1 MQDLFKIMV
10 AVFKVLIE
18 FGWFEIVAFCAVL
31 CFVVYKAAKRP
42 KKQKK
47 IVETSTDEHHAD
59 IKKIS
64 QDCEDKKVLCS
75 GEESEIIR
83 RKVENLVEL
92 SSESEVSVKEKTQN
106 FEAHGPLH
114 SQNVQKDHLKG
125 GKPALESDR
134 EIPSFADKSVSISA
148 GSKEDT
154 ESDQIKLDTIKSEM
168 IKIVDFL
175 EWCEHRFGEM
185 SSGKYVDNFQVR
197 VTSAI
202 DEFTQGIEN
211 QMSDFSQHG
220 LPKRRI
226 SHLASI
232 QLMFVHSLLTALCTC
247 EREKPL
253 SPREKEEIL
262 KGFAV
267 FGSVCFRLRFAFNIF
282 EKATRSS
289 FGIRSNS
296 EWNEHKEEIEES
308 FTEASQL
315 LEDYNLVESD
325 LLNVEKIVE
334 SLNADVRQF
343 TDDVLKI

>member
-1 MQDLFKIMV
+1 MV
-10 AVFKVLIE
+10 AVLKVFIE
-18 FGWFEIVAFCAVL
+18 FGCFEIVALCAML
-31 CFVVYKAAKRP
+31 YFVVYKAAKRP

-47 IVETSTDEHHAD
+47 IVETSTEEYHAD
-59 IKKIS
+59 IKKTS

-75 GEESEIIR
+75 DEKGEIKR
-83 RKVENLVEL
+83 RKAENLVEP
-92 SSESEVSVKEKTQN
+92 SSESEVSVEEKTHSFDAQ
-106 FEAHGPLH
+106 GPLH
-114 SQNVQKDHLKG
+114 SQNVPEDHLKG
-125 GKPALESDR
+125 DKPASEKPAPKID
-134 EIPSFADKSVSISA
+134 EKISA
-148 GSKEDT
+148 SADNSASTSAGLKEDA
-154 ESDQIKLDTIKSEM
+154 ESDQVKLDTIKSEM

-308 FTEASQL
+308 FTDASQL